1 MTAASDQFEAVTR
14 RIFHKLAEYFGL
26 EHVEGSRQ
34 YSAQDSGVLR
44 QIDITAY
51 RIDGGMVLIECK
63 RHNRPL
69 TIDKVDAFHTVIY
82 TDVGADG
89 GILVSSKGFTDGAVK
104 SAQAKRIALVTLNE
118 DATEQEFIL
127 SIADVVLKGT
137 TCDAAMLFRLRAQNG
152 EEER

>member
-69 TIDKVDAFHTVIY
+69 TIDKVMHSTLLFIRM
-82 TDVGADG
+82 
-89 GILVSSKGFTDGAVK
+89 LVLMAVFL
-104 SAQAKRIALVTLNE
+104 LVVKDLPME
-118 DATEQEFIL
+118 P
-127 SIADVVLKGT
+127 
-137 TCDAAMLFRLRAQNG
+137 
-152 EEER
+152 